1 MKCRYFKSTNKKCR
15 GGGKTIMDTKEIK
28 ICFKNVFKADIKD
41 NSVLWFSAK
50 TVGWSAEQPHVISSE
65 SVS

>member
-28 ICFKNVFKADIKD
+28 TRFKNVFKMDIKD
-41 NSVLWFSAK
+41 NSVLVK
-50 TVGWSAEQPHVISSE
+50 LISSGRGW
-65 SVS
+65 VS